1 MIAAASRLKINPV
14 LAKALGECKPHFV
27 NAALFSCFINLLQLA
42 PTLYM
47 LQVYSRVVTTGGTL
61 TLVYL
66 TLILVF
72 ALGTMSFLDSLR
84 TRLLMRSGL
93 RVDKILA
100 GEVLDHLYARTP
112 IGRQGPGSMLLREF
126 DTFKQTLSGAG
137 IVALFDLPWIVI
149 FLGLCFYL
157 NVWLGCLTIGG
168 GAILAFVTW
177 LSERSS
183 YKYVTQSAEAMA
195 KAYGRQDATAQRSDV
210 VRALGMRRALVAGML
225 KERHGA
231 LDEQIKASLS
241 VGGFSTFSKFLRQFL
256 QSVALGVGAYLAI
269 HQMISAGAIFA
280 ASLLMSRA
288 LNPMEQVIG
297 QWRSLIRGYNAFK
310 TVNKALDERDAKP
323 QLTRLPAPK
332 AAIDVENLS
341 ITMPEQKAYIL
352 QGISFRVRPG
362 ELVGV
367 AGPSGAGKSTLARVL
382 VGSDGYEIGT
392 IRFDGA
398 ERREWDP
405 ELLARHVGYL
415 PQDSSLFAGTVRDN
429 ISRFESANGGNEED
443 IDAAVVAAAQ
453 AAGLHEMIQHLPH
466 GYNTVLGINGQGIS
480 GGQAQ
485 RVALARALYRDPDIL
500 ILDEPNSYQD
510 GAGEVALIK
519 AMADVCARGGA
530 VVVIA
535 HRTSVLERADKLLM
549 LNGGR
554 VQFFGTT
561 REWAE
566 LVQKQRAQETK
577 LQPVPTEPKAAGK
590 AGVN

>member
-1 MIAAASRLKINPV
+1 MTSGLFPFKINPI
-14 LAKALGECKPHFV
+14 LAKAFGQCKPHFV

-47 LQVYSRVVTTGGTL
+47 LQVYSRVVTTGGTM

-112 IGRQGPGSMLLREF
+112 IGRQGPGSLLLREF

-137 IVALFDLPWIVI
+137 MVALFDLPWIVI
-149 FLGLCFYL
+149 FLSLCFYL
-157 NVWLGCLTIGG
+157 NAMLGWLTIGG
-168 GAILAFVTW
+168 GTILAFVTW

-183 YKYVTQSAEAMA
+183 YRYVTQSAEAMA
-195 KAYGRQDATAQRSDV
+195 KAYGRQDATSQRSDV
-210 VRALGMRRALVAGML
+210 VRSLGMRRAMVAGML
-225 KERHGA
+225 KERHTA

-241 VGGFSTFSKFLRQFL
+241 VGGFSTLSKFLRQFL

-269 HQMISAGAIFA
+269 HQQISSGAIFA

-288 LNPMEQVIG
+288 LNPMEQVINS
-297 QWRSLIRGYNAFK
+297 WRSLIRGYNAFK
-310 TVNKALDERDAKP
+310 AVNKALDERDAKP
-323 QLTRLPAPK
+323 MLTHLPAPK
-332 AAIDVENLS
+332 AAIDVDGLS

-382 VGSDGYEIGT
+382 VGADGYDIGT
-392 IRFDGA
+392 IRFDGG
-398 ERREWDP
+398 ERRDWDP
-405 ELLARHVGYL
+405 ELLAQHVGYL
-415 PQDSSLFAGTVRDN
+415 PQDPSLFAGSVRDN
-429 ISRFESANGGNEED
+429 ICRFDGVFGGDSEE
-443 IDAAVVAAAQ
+443 IDAAVVAAAK
-453 AAGLHEMIQHLPH
+453 AAGLHEMIQQLPR

-510 GAGEVALIK
+510 GAGEIALIK

-549 LNGGR
+549 LNAGK

-561 REWAE
+561 REWADI
-566 LVQKQRAQETK
+566 VQKQRAQETK
-577 LQPVPTEPKAAGK
+577 LAPVPAAGK
-590 AGVN
+590 AGAN

>member
-27 NAALFSCFINLLQLA
+27 NAALFSCFINLLQLGA
-42 PTLYM
+42 DALHASG
-47 LQVYSRVVTTGGTL
+47 LQPRGDHGRHFDARLPDPDPGLRPGYDV
-61 TLVYL
+61 
-66 TLILVF
+66 
-72 ALGTMSFLDSLR
+72 FLDSLR

-210 VRALGMRRALVAGML
+210 VRALGMRRSLVAGML

-231 LDEQIKASLS
+231 LDEQIKASWS

-288 LNPMEQVIG
+288 LNPMEQVSG

-323 QLTRLPAPK
+323 QLTRLAGTQGGDRCRKPVDHHAGAEGLYPARYQLP
-332 AAIDVENLS
+332 
-341 ITMPEQKAYIL
+341 
-352 QGISFRVRPG
+352 R
-362 ELVGV
+362 
-367 AGPSGAGKSTLARVL
+367 PSG
-382 VGSDGYEIGT
+382 
-392 IRFDGA
+392 
-398 ERREWDP
+398 
-405 ELLARHVGYL
+405 
-415 PQDSSLFAGTVRDN
+415 
-429 ISRFESANGGNEED
+429 
-443 IDAAVVAAAQ
+443 
-453 AAGLHEMIQHLPH
+453 
-466 GYNTVLGINGQGIS
+466 
-480 GGQAQ
+480 
-485 RVALARALYRDPDIL
+485 
-500 ILDEPNSYQD
+500 
-510 GAGEVALIK
+510 
-519 AMADVCARGGA
+519 
-530 VVVIA
+530 
-535 HRTSVLERADKLLM
+535 
-549 LNGGR
+549 
-554 VQFFGTT
+554 
-561 REWAE
+561 
-566 LVQKQRAQETK
+566 
-577 LQPVPTEPKAAGK
+577 
-590 AGVN
+590 